1 MATKRYGE
9 DFASRKSFATTS
21 GLQGRTPAQHRLEQW
36 VEWDRTPP
44 HASRPPPSDP
54 SLRNVPS
61 KGMNGLRV
69 RAGPTCSDRDLF
81 ECKSNRCSLSSGGI
95 RDMVTST
102 QAGVLSW
109 FAEDASPGEE
119 LQADEPDS
127 DEESDAGD
135 SQVKRL
141 VEAMHGSFVELA
153 TKRNTWYDRYDV
165 LAQQA
170 ANNSRGRHAHH
181 LEHIHGQECVAEDR
195 VAAARRAQVYDP
207 LRDDQTPPSA
217 CAHHVLTQDQDFTI
231 EAILSLTTEAN
242 VGFRLMWDHDGAF
255 DWDQDDIFFSLHLRR
270 FHPDNDR
277 EVVMNDKYDGRWTSD
292 ATFVSSEY
300 WPDIKPGQKFEVIVT
315 KKGSC
320 FVVLIWPGEDIYV
333 QLPKPMGYT
342 YRFCPKVSEW
352 GGRPLRIVLNEDNP
366 FSGEVRVHAL
376 TWYPTPPV
384 TSKPW
389 QHH

>member
-1 MATKRYGE
+1 MGNTRWLLLLL
-9 DFASRKSFATTS
+9 
-21 GLQGRTPAQHRLEQW
+21 GLA
-36 VEWDRTPP
+36 
-44 HASRPPPSDP
+44 
-54 SLRNVPS
+54 
-61 KGMNGLRV
+61 
-69 RAGPTCSDRDLF
+69 F
-81 ECKSNRCSLSSGGI
+81 
-95 RDMVTST
+95 MVTST

-170 ANNSRGRHAHH
+170 ANNSRV
-181 LEHIHGQECVAEDR
+181 I
-195 VAAARRAQVYDP
+195 
-207 LRDDQTPPSA
+207 
-217 CAHHVLTQDQDFTI
+217 
-231 EAILSLTTEAN
+231 TELLGISS

-342 YRFCPKVSEW
+342 YRFCPKS
-352 GGRPLRIVLNEDNP
+352 
-366 FSGEVRVHAL
+366 AA
-376 TWYPTPPV
+376 
-384 TSKPW
+384 KPR
-389 QHH
+389 

>member
-1 MATKRYGE
+1 MLL
-9 DFASRKSFATTS
+9 
-21 GLQGRTPAQHRLEQW
+21 GLA
-36 VEWDRTPP
+36 
-44 HASRPPPSDP
+44 
-54 SLRNVPS
+54 
-61 KGMNGLRV
+61 
-69 RAGPTCSDRDLF
+69 F
-81 ECKSNRCSLSSGGI
+81 
-95 RDMVTST
+95 MVTST

-170 ANNSRGRHAHH
+170 ANNSRVITELLG
-181 LEHIHGQECVAEDR
+181 ISR
-195 VAAARRAQVYDP
+195 VAMPIIWNTFMAKNVWQRTEWLRHGAAQVYDP
-207 LRDDQTPPSA
+207 LRDDQTPHPLRALTTS
-217 CAHHVLTQDQDFTI
+217 LTQDQDFTI

-342 YRFCPKVSEW
+342 YRFCPKSRRQAKVSEW